1 MVRIP
6 ACHAGGRGFESR
18 PLRQHNKK
26 ARTMRAFLLRTFYF
40 GFYFGFFIAS
50 FRSKIRKILTYT
62 LNQQEQTVT
71 SQTQVVQAPVN
82 PAQLF
87 LLIDDFH
94 SPLIPKP
101 SEVTLT
107 SFAQTLSAAFPSA
120 VVIILASNASG
131 LGLVDA
137 SKKDVLSRAEG
148 VEQASSA
155 PPNAPNEPAQRIGFL
170 PATVLS
176 QLKTLQTKYSVSPA
190 ATALMGV
197 GQGGQHAFNL
207 AINSSALIAARVFVL
222 GGHYPAIKN
231 SFKTPPIHPET
242 TLHLIHGKADALAP
256 YGGVVSIAEQ
266 MVALGADITCDI
278 LPFVG
283 HELCD
288 EMAETALNKLQAYV
302 PKRLWDEAL
311 RAAAGA

>member
-1 MVRIP
+1 M
-6 ACHAGGRGFESR
+6 SR
-18 PLRQHNKK
+18 L
-26 ARTMRAFLLRTFYF
+26 
-40 GFYFGFFIAS
+40 S
-50 FRSKIRKILTYT
+50 
-62 LNQQEQTVT
+62 
-71 SQTQVVQAPVN
+71 QVVQAPAN

-87 LLIDDFH
+87 LLVDDSD
-94 SPLIPKP
+94 SPLIPKS
-101 SEVTLT
+101 SEVTWT

-120 VVIILASNASG
+120 LVIILASDASG
-131 LGLVDA
+131 LGLVHA
-137 SKKDVLSRAEG
+137 SKNDVLSRAEG

-155 PPNAPNEPAQRIGFL
+155 PPTEPAQRIGFL

-176 QLKTLQTKYSVSPA
+176 QLITLQTKYSVSPA
-190 ATALMGV
+190 ATALVGV
-197 GQGGQHAFNL
+197 GQCGQHAFDL